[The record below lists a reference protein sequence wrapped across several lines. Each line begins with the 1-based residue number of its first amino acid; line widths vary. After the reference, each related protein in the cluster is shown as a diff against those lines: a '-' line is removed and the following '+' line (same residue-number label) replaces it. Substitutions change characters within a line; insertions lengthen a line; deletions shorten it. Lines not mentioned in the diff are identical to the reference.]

1 MTVHAA
7 PGAPPLALAPATDED
22 FEALLALRMAAM
34 HESLQQLGRFDPQRA
49 RERLSR
55 AFEPVHSRNILQG
68 GERVGFVVLLPV
80 PARHPDH
87 LVLDHL
93 YIAPQAQGQGVG
105 SWVMAQVLAEA
116 DRLGACRAW
125 GVDSENRPQRAQ
137 FLPDL
142 QPHSLVMGQRDGE
155 KWTAAVDSQPTL
167 PKPDRLLGLAVRVTA
182 LKLSDAN
189 RFYQRHGF
197 ELQHAS
203 EWDLHYVRPAGADQ
217 GGSQGGDHAR

>member
-7 PGAPPLALAPATDED
+7 PGAAPLALSPASDDD
-22 FEALLALRMAAM
+22 FEAMLSLRMAAM
-34 HESLQQLGRFDPQRA
+34 HESLQRLGRFDPQRA
-49 RERLSR
+49 RERLGR
-55 AFEPVHSRNILQG
+55 AFEPTHSRHILLG

-80 PARHPDH
+80 PAPAPDH

-93 YIAPQAQGQGVG
+93 YVAPQAQRQGVG

-116 DRLGACRAW
+116 DRRG
-125 GVDSENRPQRAQ
+125 
-137 FLPDL
+137 LP
-142 QPHSLVMGQRDGE
+142 
-155 KWTAAVDSQPTL
+155 
-167 PKPDRLLGLAVRVTA
+167 VRVTA

-203 EWDLHYVRPAGADQ
+203 EWDLHYLRPVPDDRDERQ
-217 GGSQGGDHAR
+217 H

>member
-7 PGAPPLALAPATDED
+7 PGAAPLALAPATDED

-34 HESLQQLGRFDPQRA
+34 HESLQQLGHFDPQRA

-55 AFEPVHSRNILQG
+55 AFEPVHTRNILQG
-68 GERVGFVVLLPV
+68 GERVGFVVLLPKS
-80 PARHPDH
+80 DH

-105 SWVMAQVLAEA
+105 SWVMNQVLAEA
-116 DRLGACRAW
+116 DR
-125 GVDSENRPQRAQ
+125 
-137 FLPDL
+137 
-142 QPHSLVMGQRDGE
+142 
-155 KWTAAVDSQPTL
+155 
-167 PKPDRLLGLAVRVTA
+167 LGLAVRVTA

-197 ELQHAS
+197 ELQHES
-203 EWDLHYVRPAGADQ
+203 DWDLHYVRPALYDR
-217 GGSQGGDHAR
+217 DDDRVR

>member
-7 PGAPPLALAPATDED
+7 PGAAPIRLAPATDED
-22 FEALLALRMAAM
+22 FEALLSLRMAAM
-34 HESLQQLGRFDPQRA
+34 RESLQRLGRFDPQRA

-55 AFEPVHSRNILQG
+55 AFEPAHTRLILQG

-80 PARHPDH
+80 PARWPDH

-105 SWVMAQVLAEA
+105 SWVMAQVLDEA
-116 DRLGACRAW
+116 DRL
-125 GVDSENRPQRAQ
+125 Q
-137 FLPDL
+137 LP
-142 QPHSLVMGQRDGE
+142 
-155 KWTAAVDSQPTL
+155 
-167 PKPDRLLGLAVRVTA
+167 VRVTA

-197 ELQHAS
+197 ELQHQS
-203 EWDLHYVRPAGADQ
+203 EWDLHYVRPAADDRLDDRSDDRSGPD
-217 GGSQGGDHAR
+217 GGGGRG

>member
-1 MTVHAA
+1 MIPAAIPAHHAAAAPMTVHAA
-7 PGAPPLALAPATDED
+7 PGAAPLALAAASDDD
-22 FEALLALRMAAM
+22 FEALLSLRMAAM
-34 HESLQQLGRFDPQRA
+34 RESLQRLGRFDPQRA

-55 AFEPVHSRNILQG
+55 AFEPAHTRHILQG

-80 PARHPDH
+80 PAAAPDH

-116 DRLGACRAW
+116 DRLA
-125 GVDSENRPQRAQ
+125 
-137 FLPDL
+137 LP
-142 QPHSLVMGQRDGE
+142 
-155 KWTAAVDSQPTL
+155 
-167 PKPDRLLGLAVRVTA
+167 VRVTA

-197 ELQHAS
+197 ELQHTS
-203 EWDLHYVRPAGADQ
+203 EWDQHYLRPALDDRDDGR
-217 GGSQGGDHAR
+217 H